1 MRIAQPP
8 RGDLCHKAPAH
19 AVTRTS
25 RSSPD
30 QSTIDNSP
38 GGFLYLFALGAH
50 AGTEKFEVSKTETE
64 WKQVL
69 TPEQFQV
76 LLGRGTE
83 RPYSSALNNEHRPG
97 LFACAACDL
106 PLFRS
111 ETKFDSGTGWP
122 SFFAPIEDAVR
133 TSNDYSLIIPRTEVH
148 CRRCGGHLGHV
159 FDDGPKPTGKRYCM
173 NGAALKFQPVG

>member
-1 MRIAQPP
+1 MMSRRNALLAGIGLAGIAAYA
-8 RGDLCHKAPAH
+8 R
-19 AVTRTS
+19 
-25 RSSPD
+25 
-30 QSTIDNSP
+30 N
-38 GGFLYLFALGAH
+38 LFALGAH
-50 AGTEKFEVSKTETE
+50 AGAEKFEVSKTEAE

-76 LLGRGTE
+76 LRQRGTE
-83 RPYSSALNNEHRPG
+83 RPYSSALDNEHRPG

-133 TSNDYSLIIPRTEVH
+133 TSNDYSRPRVRRRAQADWEALLHEWSRPEIPAGRLGALRRRSGSGRSAPDATARPVEVH
-148 CRRCGGHLGHV
+148 C
-159 FDDGPKPTGKRYCM
+159 
-173 NGAALKFQPVG
+173 